1 MFLSGSVCFLQD
13 LFMRS
18 PLIIFALALLT
29 SAFLWPTEDAV
40 NGGGLHLVI
49 LWLTLG
55 GMIGLR
61 YWTAARG
68 DQGDSLRRA
77 EFGIVDFG
85 VLLIVV
91 GHILST
97 ACVFHVEGDRRS
109 ALNLTFEWI
118 GLLVAWRIFRHLSL
132 DRLQAIQAYQVVT
145 TIVVGLAVMGIWQHQ
160 VFYPEQAEWYRG
172 ERSELDKALAE
183 PGGTGLFRISE
194 IVSRFQSK
202 GIPLEGTDRIL
213 WENRLL
219 SSSEPFATFSLAN
232 TLAGVLATSFV
243 LLVGQAVQAR
253 TFRRP
258 QQFKALII
266 PLLQAGLILYCLVL
280 TKSRSAWAGAVVGL
294 TLVAISSW
302 RTTAARR
309 ILQWSFLGAAFVGL
323 IVGIAAF
330 SGALDKEVIFESSR
344 SLQCRFFYWTGAI
357 ETIKEAPLT
366 GAGPGNFRQVY
377 LKHKADEWSEEIRD
391 PHNFLLESWSAGGA
405 IGFAGL
411 LLFIWGSF
419 RKSFSSD
426 AILLSQAEEIVIAK
440 RLRYTVPKSIVLGAI
455 VHLSWQWING
465 ESVHLDLTE
474 RLLPLSGLIFCVI
487 GSKGKIQGLDRNVC
501 LASCVTLMVHLL
513 AAGGFEMPIVMLLLL
528 ISSAIG
534 QMEEGIPVRR
544 HELSF
549 FRRNWM
555 FPGVSLSA
563 LTAVIVLRFGL
574 MDVSGVERYL
584 LLGDDLLNRQ
594 GNPREALVAY
604 HKASETDLLAVGP
617 RQRVAE
623 LSAYALREESKGLE
637 RITSA
642 VKNSGEDAVSL
653 AEQKAKVEK
662 SLDKALEAC
671 NLWISV
677 DTRNSF
683 SVGLKAEC
691 LSTGFRIKS
700 EDGLLSEAIRLQ
712 QQVVAMYPS
721 SVEAWMQLVR
731 FCYEGIKRGD
741 SNAEVEQLLVLA
753 ADRVRQLDEVN
764 HQWGHRDR
772 YLSDDD
778 RALIQD
784 AMKTQSGS
792 SK

>member
-1 MFLSGSVCFLQD
+1 
-13 LFMRS
+13 MRS
-18 PLIIFALALLT
+18 PLTIFALALLT

-61 YWTAARG
+61 YWAAARG

-77 EFGIVDFG
+77 GFGIVDVG
-85 VLLIVV
+85 GLLIVV
-91 GHILST
+91 GHVLST
-97 ACVFHVEGDRRS
+97 AYVFHVEGDRRS

-118 GLLVAWRIFRHLSL
+118 GLFVAWRIFRHLSL

-183 PGGTGLFRISE
+183 PGGTGLFRVSE

-232 TLAGVLATSFV
+232 TLAGVLATVFV
-243 LLVGQAVQAR
+243 LLVGQAVQAWTLPGPR
-253 TFRRP
+253 KFM
-258 QQFKALII
+258 ASII

-280 TKSRSAWAGAVVGL
+280 TKSRSAWIGTVVGL
-294 TLVAISSW
+294 ALVAICSW
-302 RTTAARR
+302 RTTAVRR
-309 ILQWSFLGAAFVGL
+309 ILQWSFFGSVFAGFIIA
-323 IVGIAAF
+323 IAAF
-330 SGALDKEVIFESSR
+330 SGALDKEVILESSR
-344 SLQCRFFYWTGAI
+344 SLQFRLFYWTGAI
-357 ETIKEAPLT
+357 ETLKESPLK

-377 LKHKADEWSEEIRD
+377 LTYKADESSEEIRD

-419 RKSFSSD
+419 CKSFSSD
-426 AILLSQAEEIVIAK
+426 EALLAQAEEIVIPK
-440 RLRYTVPKSIVLGAI
+440 RLRFTVPKSIALGAI
-455 VHLSWQWING
+455 IHLSWQWING
-465 ESVHLDLTE
+465 ESIHLDLTE
-474 RLLPLSGLIFCVI
+474 RLLPLSGLIFCVM

-501 LASCVTLMVHLL
+501 LAASVTMMVHLL
-513 AAGGFEMPIVMLLLL
+513 AAGGFEMPVVMLLLL
-528 ISSAIG
+528 ISSLLG
-534 QMEEGIPVRR
+534 QMEEGIPVRH

-555 FPGVSLSA
+555 IPGVLLSA
-563 LTAVIVLRFGL
+563 FSAAIVLRFGL
-574 MDVSGVERYL
+574 MPVSGVERHM
-584 LLGDDLLNRQ
+584 LLGDDLLHRQ
-594 GNPREALVAY
+594 GNLREALTVY
-604 HKASETDLLAVGP
+604 RKAAEKDLLAVGP
-617 RQRVAE
+617 RQRIAE
-623 LSAYALREESKGLE
+623 LSAYALREESKRLE
-637 RITSA
+637 SIMLA
-642 VKNSGEDAVSL
+642 VKNSGEDAILV

-677 DTRNSF
+677 DARNSF

-691 LSTGFRIKS
+691 LAIGSRVKS
-700 EDGLLSEAIRLQ
+700 EDGLLSQAVTLQ

-721 SVEAWMQLVR
+721 SIGAWMQLVR
-731 FCYEGIKRGD
+731 YCHLGLNHDD
-741 SNAEVEQLLVLA
+741 SNAELNEMLVMA
-753 ADRVRQLDEVN
+753 TRRVIQLDEVN
-764 HQWGHRDR
+764 HRWGHRDR
-772 YLSDDD
+772 YLNDDD

-784 AMKTQSGS
+784 AMKTQPGS